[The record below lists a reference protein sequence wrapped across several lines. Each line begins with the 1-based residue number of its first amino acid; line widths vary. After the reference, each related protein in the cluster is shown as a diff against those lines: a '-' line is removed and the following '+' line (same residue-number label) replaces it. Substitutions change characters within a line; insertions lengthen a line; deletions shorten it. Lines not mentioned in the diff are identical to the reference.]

1 MYKFIQ
7 YTLLF
12 CLLLS
17 YGSGFAQNNGRIT
30 GTIKTADGEPAL
42 QATVSITGL
51 RKIAAGENGRFTF
64 KNIPAGDYTITAS
77 YTGLE
82 SQSKT
87 ISLQA
92 GQSLTVNFILQGS
105 GALQE
110 VAVEAA
116 RRKKIVQRETENP
129 ARLPLKNLENPQ
141 IYNVVTSALFNQQI
155 VLERTDLYYNIP
167 GAVPNFSA
175 GGSQGISQRGFS
187 NTNGFRNGLVTSAI
201 YPMNPAIIERVE
213 VMKGPT
219 GTLFGT
225 GRASSFGGVY
235 NYVTKR
241 PFGRNAVELG
251 LTAGS
256 FNLARLSADVNHV
269 LDSEGKQLLRV
280 NAAWQSQGSF
290 QDQGY
295 AKNFAFAP
303 SFSYQ
308 VNDKLKFLIE
318 ASITRNSYTTTSF
331 ALPANLDSISFRNF
345 RQWKLPYE
353 RSLGNNSVDAK
364 IGVNDIGAEAEYKI
378 SDTWKSQTKFLY
390 SEGKYDH
397 LLWSTF
403 TIANDSTIARTV
415 RNQTPETFGNI
426 ELQQNFIGDFKIA
439 GLRNRMVLGLDYNRN
454 YYSLNRATV
463 AYDRVNINKPEITDF
478 NKEKIDALSAGKF
491 AATTFGGINYAAY
504 ASDVLN
510 ITPQLMAMASLRVE
524 RYTTKGAFAFATGK
538 RSGDYQQTALSPKF
552 GLVYQ
557 VLPEKLSV
565 FANYMNG
572 FANLAPAQQSVDG
585 VLEGLKPQYANQL
598 EGGIKYSFLNER
610 ISGSLSYYDIKVS
623 NSTRTETVSGQVL
636 TLQDGTQRSRGLEFD
651 LTANPITGLNIVAG
665 YAYNQNK
672 YEKASPALTGKSLM
686 ASPKNVAN
694 FWASYVLP
702 ASALQG
708 LGIGAG
714 GNYVSDSWFDSAN
727 RFTLPGYTLVNATV
741 FYEQAKYRVGIKAN
755 NIGDKH
761 YWNPT
766 GMPQNPRNL
775 LLDLRLKF

>member
-1 MYKFIQ
+1 MLKYIQ
-7 YTLLF
+7 YHLLC
-12 CLLLS
+12 CLLLNCS
-17 YGSGFAQNNGRIT
+17 SLFAQNGRIT
-30 GTIKTADGEPAL
+30 GAVKTSDGEPAV
-42 QATVSITGL
+42 QATLSINGL
-51 RKIAAGENGRFTF
+51 RQTAAGGNGRYTF
-64 KNIPAGDYTITAS
+64 KNIPAGNYTLTAS

-87 ISLQA
+87 ISLQP
-92 GQSLTVNFILQGS
+92 GQTLTVDFVLQGS
-105 GALQE
+105 SALQE

-116 RRKKIVQRETENP
+116 RRKKIVQRETDNP

-141 IYNVVTSALFNQQI
+141 VYNVVTSTLFNQQI
-155 VLERTDLYYNIP
+155 ALERTDLYYNIP

-241 PFGRNAVELG
+241 PFGHNAVELG
-251 LTAGS
+251 LTTGS
-256 FNLARLSADVNHV
+256 FNLARITADVNHV
-269 LDSEGKQLLRV
+269 LDDEGKQLLRV

-295 AKNFAFAP
+295 AKNFVFAP

-308 VNDKLKFLIE
+308 VNEKLKILIE

-345 RQWKLPYE
+345 SDWKLPYE
-353 RSLGNNSVDAK
+353 RSLGNNSVDAQ
-364 IGVNDIGAEAEYKI
+364 IGVNDIGAEIEYKL
-378 SDTWKSQTKFLY
+378 SDSWKSQTKFLY

-403 TIANDSTIARTV
+403 TIANDSTIARSV

-439 GLRNRMVLGLDYNRN
+439 GLRNRIVVGLDYNRN

-463 AYDRVNINKPEITDF
+463 NYDRVNINKPGITDF
-478 NKEKIDALSAGKF
+478 NKAKIDALSAGKF
-491 AATTFGGINYAAY
+491 ATTTFSGTNYAAY

-510 ITPQLMAMASLRVE
+510 ITPELMAMASLRVE
-524 RYTTKGAFAFATGK
+524 RYTTEGALAFATGK
-538 RSGDYQQTALSPKF
+538 RSGNYKQTALSPKF
-552 GLVYQ
+552 GLLYQ
-557 VLPEKLSV
+557 VLPERLSV

-572 FANLAPAQQSVDG
+572 FSNLAPAQQIVDG
-585 VLEGLKPQYANQL
+585 GLEGLKPQYANQL
-598 EGGIKYSFLNER
+598 EGGIKYSFLNDH

-623 NSTRTETVSGQVL
+623 NSIRTETVSGQVL
-636 TLQDGTQRSRGLEFD
+636 TLQDGTQRSKGLEFD
-651 LTANPITGLNIVAG
+651 FTANPVNGLNIVAG

-672 YEKASPALTGKSLM
+672 YEKASVALTGKFLM

-694 FWASYVLP
+694 FWASYVLTGSTLP
-702 ASALQG
+702 G
-708 LGIGAG
+708 LGLGAG

-727 RFTLPGYTLVNATV
+727 RVTLPSYTLVNATI
-741 FYEQAKYRVGIKAN
+741 FYEQAKYRIGLKAN
-755 NIGDKH
+755 NIGDEH

-766 GMPQNPRNL
+766 GMPQNPRNF
-775 LLDLRLKF
+775 LLDFRVRF